1 MLAVVGNMLVTL
13 VAVGLFA
20 ATIAG
25 VRKR

>member
-1 MLAVVGNMLVTL
+1 MLAVVGNMLVAF
-13 VAVGLFA
+13 VALGLFA